1 MSEAEEIRA
10 LLAKCSEEQRR
21 GIFQHLRETI
31 PIHPFEAAINAK
43 AEVILEALARAPDLT
58 IRGIR
63 GIVGEATFA
72 VEVASQLKGWKDV
85 TPVGNHSYDTAL
97 ADTAGIVRRQ
107 VKMQRRKA
115 FKPLLRGG
123 VGVVEVQRTRTGM
136 KAGVAT
142 RPYRFGEFDVL
153 AVCMEPSHGRWNSF
167 LYAPE
172 RWLLPRPDNEDLV
185 MIMQPLPLQPDNVWT
200 DDFAEAV
207 RRLRSGQRRP
217 TGSPEVQT

>member
-1 MSEAEEIRA
+1 MSEVEEIRA
-10 LLAKCSEEQRR
+10 LLAKCSDEQRLE
-21 GIFQHLRETI
+21 IFQHLRETI
-31 PIHPFEAAINAK
+31 SIHPFEAAINAK

-72 VEVASQLKGWKDV
+72 VEVGSQLKGWNDV
-85 TPVGNHSYDTAL
+85 TPVGNHSYDAAL
-97 ADTAGIVRRQ
+97 ADAVGTVRVQ
-107 VKMQRRKA
+107 VKMQRRTK

-123 VGVVEVQRTRTGM
+123 VGVVEVQRTRSGM

-142 RPYRFGEFDVL
+142 RPYRFGEFDIL

-172 RWLLPRPDNEDLV
+172 RWLLPRPDDEKLV
-185 MIMQPLPLQPDNVWT
+185 MILQPLSLLPDSVWA
-200 DDFAEAV
+200 DDFAQAV
-207 RRLRSGQRRP
+207 RRLRSNEDRP
-217 TGSPEVQT
+217 SDTT

>member
-1 MSEAEEIRA
+1 MSEVEEIRA
-10 LLAKCSEEQRR
+10 LLAKCSDEQRR
-21 GIFQHLRETI
+21 EIFQHLRETI

-72 VEVASQLKGWKDV
+72 VEVAGQLKGWKDV
-85 TPVGNHSYDTAL
+85 TPAANHSYDTAL
-97 ADTAGIVRRQ
+97 ADALGTVRVQ
-107 VKMQRRKA
+107 VKMQRRKN
-115 FKPLLRGG
+115 FLPLLRGG

-142 RPYRFGEFDVL
+142 RPYRFGEFDIL

-167 LYAPE
+167 LYVPE
-172 RWLLPRPDNEDLV
+172 RWLLPRPDDEKLV
-185 MIMQPLPLQPDNVWT
+185 TILQPLSLQPDAVWT
-200 DDFAEAV
+200 DDFDEAV
-207 RRLRSGQRRP
+207 RRLRSDQGRP
-217 TGSPEVQT
+217 SA

>member
-1 MSEAEEIRA
+1 MSEVDEIRA
-10 LLAKCSEEQRR
+10 LLAKCSDAQRR
-21 GIFQHLRETI
+21 EVLAILRETI
-31 PIHPFEAAINAK
+31 PIHPFEVTMNAR

-72 VEVASQLKGWKDV
+72 VEVVSRLKGWTDV

-97 ADTAGIVRRQ
+97 ADKAGTIRVQ
-107 VKMQRRKA
+107 VKLQRRKN
-115 FKPLLRGG
+115 FQPLLRGG

-142 RPYRFGEFDVL
+142 RPYRFGEFDML

-167 LYAPE
+167 LYIPA
-172 RWLLPRPDNEDLV
+172 RWLLPRPEDENLV
-185 MIMQPLPLQPDNVWT
+185 MILQPLSLQPVGVWT
-200 DDFAEAV
+200 DDFNEAV
-207 RRLRSGQRRP
+207 RRLRSPSSRP
-217 TGSPEVQT
+217 AL

>member
-1 MSEAEEIRA
+1 MSKVEEIRA
-10 LLAKCSEEQRR
+10 LLAKCSDEQRCE
-21 GIFQHLRETI
+21 IFQHLRETI

-72 VEVASQLKGWKDV
+72 VEVAGQLKGWKDV

-97 ADTAGIVRRQ
+97 ADVVGTVRMQ
-107 VKMQRRKA
+107 VKMQRRKN
-115 FKPLLRGG
+115 FLPLLRGG

-142 RPYRFGEFDVL
+142 RPYRFGEFDIL

-167 LYAPE
+167 LYVPE
-172 RWLLPRPDNEDLV
+172 RWLLPRPDDEKLV
-185 MIMQPLPLQPDNVWT
+185 TILQPLSLEPDAVWT
-200 DDFAEAV
+200 DDFDEAV
-207 RRLRSGQRRP
+207 RRLRSDQGRP
-217 TGSPEVQT
+217 